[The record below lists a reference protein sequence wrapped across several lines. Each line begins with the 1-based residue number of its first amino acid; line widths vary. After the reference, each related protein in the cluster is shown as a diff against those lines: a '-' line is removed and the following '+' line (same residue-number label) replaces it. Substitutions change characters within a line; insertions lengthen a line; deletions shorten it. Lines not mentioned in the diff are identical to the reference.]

1 MEAHPRSAARFPLE
15 GACLRPGKAGS
26 AASRWGCILSCVVG
40 NAWRFGALI

>member
-15 GACLRPGKAGS
+15 GACRRTGKAGS